1 MLLLC
6 CTTTA
11 YQPPHHSH
19 ARTVAV
25 RAQRTYTLTDGK
37 GKTDLLEIT
46 SKAEGRTFV
55 LDGSKMLTLYECS
68 FFEGKLR
75 LPGLAR
81 GFGRRRLGLSKQS
94 LIRGQARAGARERR
108 GFVWVRHCSC
118 DGRRKHVTLTDLDAC
133 IRSGL
138 RRAVRVARRAAAD
151 ASRTGLSTST
161 RNGSTGRT
169 PRVGSTLLMLWC
181 VRTRVYSPEAIE
193 PLANCIAHHLAEG
206 GVVYAFSAERD
217 WSDAKYARAAPSDLE
232 EALLVNVGLRVATA
246 RSSIT
251 TASGVY
257 DVVLHTAGRVADDT
271 TGGRRSVLG
280 ATALAFAP
288 RAHAVEADPRTDIK
302 ARADYVEKEAQD
314 QGFRTSRV
322 KVLAVEPGPTA
333 ATGCMR
339 SRDADVVEIDYVGS
353 VVDGGVFDRRSR
365 FAAMLGSGE
374 VLKGLELGLYDMCIG
389 ERRVLRVPP
398 ALAFGDRGSRAF
410 GVPGAARHQPRVRPR
425 SGGRP
430 ARHLAC
436 PKYDHAAFLSL
447 FRREDLDFEQRPG
460 IILFM

>member
-1 MLLLC
+1 MTALLLL

-11 YQPPHHSH
+11 YHPPHQSH
-19 ARTVAV
+19 ARTVAL
-25 RAQRTYTLTDGK
+25 RAQRTYTLTDAEGA
-37 GKTDLLEIT
+37 TDLLEVT
-46 SKAEGRTFV
+46 TKAEGRTFV

-68 FFEGKLR
+68 FYEGKLGYQVWPAA
-75 LPGLAR
+75 L
-81 GFGRRRLGLSKQS
+81 
-94 LIRGQARAGARERR
+94 AGAAGACKHAAVFE
-108 GFVWVRHCSC
+108 
-118 DGRRKHVTLTDLDAC
+118 GRSVLELGSGVGLFGCAIAAVTDAAQITLTDLDAVSD
-133 IRSGL
+133 RDFDAPSGL
-138 RRAVRVARRAAAD
+138 LDVQRRTCIANGFDQVESKRVDWAD
-151 ASRTGLSTST
+151 SDSWLDPVDVVVCAD
-161 RNGSTGRT
+161 
-169 PRVGSTLLMLWC
+169 C
-181 VRTRVYSPEAIE
+181 VYAPEAIE
-193 PLANCIAHHLAEG
+193 PLAKCIAHHLAEN

-232 EALLVNVGLRVATA
+232 EALLAVGLRVVTS

-257 DVVLHTAGRVADDT
+257 DVVLHTASRVIDDT
-271 TGGRRSVLG
+271 AGGAVPRGAAAGRNASPRTASVRRNFLG

-288 RAHAVEADPRTDIK
+288 RAHAVEADPRTDIR
-302 ARADYVEKEAQD
+302 ARADYVEKEAQS

-322 KVLAVEPGPTA
+322 KVLSVEPGPAA

-353 VVDGGVFDRRSR
+353 VVDGAVFDRRSR

-410 GVPGAARHQPRVRPR
+410 GVPGGAT
-425 SGGRP
+425 
-430 ARHLAC
+430 LE
-436 PKYDHAAFLSL
+436 YDVTLRGINLQYNPSV
-447 FRREDLDFEQRPG
+447 RREDLDFEQR
-460 IILFM
+460 F

>member
-1 MLLLC
+1 MPPQTTALLLL

-11 YQPPHHSH
+11 YHLPHTSH

-25 RAQRTYTLTDGK
+25 RAQRTYTLTDDK
-37 GKTDLLEIT
+37 DTTDILEVT
-46 SKAEGRTFV
+46 TKAEGRTFV

-68 FFEGKLR
+68 FYEGKLGYQVWPAALAGAAWACKNKALFEGKRVLE
-75 LPGLAR
+75 LGSGVGL
-81 GFGRRRLGLSKQS
+81 FGCAVAAVTDAS
-94 LIRGQARAGARERR
+94 
-108 GFVWVRHCSC
+108 
-118 DGRRKHVTLTDLDAC
+118 HVTLTDLDAVSDQDFDAP
-133 IRSGL
+133 SGL
-138 RRAVRVARRAAAD
+138 LDAQRRTCIANGFDQVDSQRVDWAD
-151 ASRTGLSTST
+151 SESWLEPVDVVVCAD
-161 RNGSTGRT
+161 
-169 PRVGSTLLMLWC
+169 C
-181 VRTRVYSPEAIE
+181 VYAPEAIE
-193 PLANCIAHHLAEG
+193 PLANCIAHHLVEG

-232 EALLVNVGLRVATA
+232 DALRAVGLSVETS
-246 RSSIT
+246 RSSIS

-257 DVVLHTAGRVADDT
+257 DVVLHTAGRVVDDT
-271 TGGRRSVLG
+271 TTGTDRRRVLG

-288 RAHAVEADPRTDIK
+288 HARAADPRTDIR
-302 ARADYVEKEAQD
+302 ARADYVEREAQS
-314 QGFRTSRV
+314 QGFRTSRIN
-322 KVLAVEPGPTA
+322 VLKVEPGPAA

-410 GVPGAARHQPRVRPR
+410 GVPGGAT
-425 SGGRP
+425 
-430 ARHLAC
+430 LE
-436 PKYDHAAFLSL
+436 YDVTLRGINLQYNPSV
-447 FRREDLDFEQRPG
+447 RREDLDFEQR
-460 IILFM
+460 F